1 MEEDLGAVDS
11 FEQNGKKGKKKR
23 KIQVIDSK
31 TADAVDS
38 RKTKMILEFNNH
50 ESASIKSSAA
60 KKNHHIKVTTRFLSG
75 KMLMFAKLSLMSSI
89 YEDLETFCFPNENVK
104 ATFNKYGIEKVKIY
118 HILIYTDSTSLKFLF
133 ISYPNSETPESKF
146 REIIFE
152 VITTSK
158 IYKRV
163 DSSHEFWENFESRKE
178 HKRKILA
185 ILKLN
190 ILTTLAF

>member
-1 MEEDLGAVDS
+1 MEADLGAVDS

-89 YEDLETFCFPNENVK
+89 YEDLETFSFPNENV
-104 ATFNKYGIEKVKIY
+104 
-118 HILIYTDSTSLKFLF
+118 
-133 ISYPNSETPESKF
+133 
-146 REIIFE
+146 
-152 VITTSK
+152 
-158 IYKRV
+158 
-163 DSSHEFWENFESRKE
+163 
-178 HKRKILA
+178 
-185 ILKLN
+185 
-190 ILTTLAF
+190 